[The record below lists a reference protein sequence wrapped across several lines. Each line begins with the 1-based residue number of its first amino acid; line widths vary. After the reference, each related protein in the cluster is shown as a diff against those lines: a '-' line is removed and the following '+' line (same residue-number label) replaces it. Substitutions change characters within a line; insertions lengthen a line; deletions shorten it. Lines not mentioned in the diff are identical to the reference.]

1 MRHSLDQAGRI
12 ARDLEDSSATQ
23 AYRDHLATA
32 SGHPSP
38 GPGILEMRVETVVL
52 FLTEAESIRIVVC
65 LRAGG
70 QVARLLHL
78 EPVLQPVGIGVERLI
93 EVARYQ
99 GYARTDVVLG
109 RKGTGNVG
117 AGANGLS
124 VSFPEEKAH
133 VANR

>member
-70 QVARLLHL
+70 QVARLLDL
-78 EPVLQPVGIGVERLI
+78 EPVLQPVGIGIDRLF
-93 EVARYQ
+93 EVARNQ
-99 GYARTDVVLG
+99 GYACPDVVLG
-109 RKGTGNVG
+109 RSGRGDVPSG
-117 AGANGLS
+117 PDGLL

-133 VANR
+133 VACR